1 VDQSDPKSPMGDA
14 VDPAKTASYLEH
26 LANQPQADL
35 QDPLEEPKDVK
46 DMVDKRLDAQ
56 DEHPNH
62 PLPG

>member
-1 VDQSDPKSPMGDA
+1 MGDA